1 MMKKKPPVKINEME
15 MNLVNTL
22 KERDRRHFIACKA
35 TGPDG
40 SSIRA
45 VSDVFHSSPR
55 TISKAIFELR
65 NHIVPP
71 NGRQRKPGGG
81 AKDKIEMHPE
91 WTATFLEVVSDH
103 MAGDPMNERAIWLNI
118 KAEGIRKEMAEKGVK
133 ISPYHV
139 RRLLKKS
146 GFKKRSFRK
155 NIPLK
160 SVEGRDEQFV
170 KIQNV
175 KKLCIML
182 GIPIISIDTKKKEII
197 GNFKRDG
204 QVYCFCAPECFDHD
218 FSTFADCMIVPHG
231 IYDVAHNI
239 GFMTIGLS
247 HDTSE
252 FVCDNVEAFWN
263 EYLSKV
269 HKGAR
274 FLVILCD
281 GGGSNSS
288 SHHIVKQDFM
298 DLAERLGINIVM
310 MHYPPYCSK
319 YNPIEHRLFSQIT
332 RSWSGE
338 PLLSVQDACDKAA
351 ATETKTGLKVFA
363 RISTKVYEIGR
374 TVRDKYKECVTKRIR
389 FDDSCHKWNYL
400 ISPT

>member
-1 MMKKKPPVKINEME
+1 MKKKPPVKINEME
-15 MNLVNTL
+15 MDLVNTL

-35 TGPDG
+35 MDPDG
-40 SSIRA
+40 GSRRA
-45 VSDVFHSSPR
+45 VCEVFKCSPN
-55 TISKAIFELR
+55 TISKAIHEFF
-65 NHIVPP
+65 NHIAPP
-71 NGRQRKPGGG
+71 NGRQRMPGGG
-81 AKDKIEMHPE
+81 AKDKIKMHPE
-91 WTATFLEVVSDH
+91 WTATFLEVIQDH
-103 MAGDPMNERAIWLNI
+103 MAGDPMNEKTIWLNI
-118 KAEGIRKEMAEKGVK
+118 GVSEIRKEMAQKGVS
-133 ISPYHV
+133 ISYYHV
-139 RRLLKKS
+139 RRLLKKC

-170 KIQNV
+170 KIQRV
-175 KKLCIML
+175 KELCVRL

-204 QVYCFCAPECFDHD
+204 QVYCLGAPECLDHD

-231 IYDVAHNI
+231 IYDLAHNI

-252 FVCDNVEAFWN
+252 FVCDNVAAFWN

-269 HKGAR
+269 YKDAK

-298 DLAERLGINIVM
+298 DLAEKLGISIIM

-332 RSWSGE
+332 RSWSGA

-351 ATETKTGLKVFA
+351 ATETKTGLKVFS